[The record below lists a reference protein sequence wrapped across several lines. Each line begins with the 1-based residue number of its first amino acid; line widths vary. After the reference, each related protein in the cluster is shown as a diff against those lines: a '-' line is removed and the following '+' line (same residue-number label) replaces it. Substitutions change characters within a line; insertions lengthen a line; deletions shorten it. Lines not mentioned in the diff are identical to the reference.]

1 MRFVHDNLPQ
11 RACFGSG
18 AAATHIH
25 REIGLLG
32 ASRVMVISSK
42 RDASQAEK
50 ITAEAPV
57 VLRYHDVVM
66 HVPVE
71 VAERPGR
78 PRRRPRPT

>member
-25 REIGLLG
+25 REIGRLG
-32 ASRVMVISSK
+32 ASRAMVISSQ

-50 ITAEAPV
+50 ITAEVPV

-66 HVPVE
+66 HVPV
-71 VAERPGR
+71 
-78 PRRRPRPT
+78 